1 MKFANIKKIITS
13 RGYSVDEW
21 TFLDKFSKIS
31 YTSEGDTFLSKNTTQ
46 VYFDSTNE
54 LLYIR
59 NYDEQR
65 IKLVDDNYETKT
77 GEIILEFNNK
87 KYVSTMVPGYRTIDG
102 VGYVSSIMDTDY
114 ILSINDDSLTGIYM
128 YK

>member
-65 IKLVDDNYETKT
+65 IKLVGDNYETKT
-77 GEIILEFNNK
+77 GEVILEFNNK
-87 KYVSTMVPGYRTIDG
+87 KYVSMMVPGYRTVDG
-102 VGYVSSIMDTDY
+102 IGYVSSIMDTDY
-114 ILSINDDSLTGIYM
+114 ILSINDDSLNGIYM

>member
-1 MKFANIKKIITS
+1 MKFANIKKVIAS

-31 YTSEGDTFLSKNTTQ
+31 YTSEGDTFLTKNTIQ
-46 VYFDSTNE
+46 VYFDSANE

-87 KYVSTMVPGYRTIDG
+87 KYVSVIVPGYRTVDG
-102 VGYVSSIMDTDY
+102 IGYVSSIMDTDY

>member
-1 MKFANIKKIITS
+1 MKFTNIKKIIAS

-59 NYDEQR
+59 NYDEHR
-65 IKLVDDNYETKT
+65 IRLVDDSYETKT
-77 GEIILEFNNK
+77 GEVILEFDNN
-87 KYVSTMVPGYRTIDG
+87 KYVSMMVPGYRTVDG
-102 VGYVSSIMDTDY
+102 IGYVSSIMDTDY

>member
-13 RGYSVDEW
+13 RGYSVDKW

-65 IKLVDDNYETKT
+65 IKLVGDNYETKT
-77 GEIILEFNNK
+77 GEVLLEFNNK
-87 KYVSTMVPGYRTIDG
+87 KYVSMMVPGYRTVDG
-102 VGYVSSIMDTDY
+102 IGYVSSIMDTDY
-114 ILSINDDSLTGIYM
+114 ILSINDDSLNGIYM